1 MDLEGDAGTSSEE
14 NSTSSDANPISNTV
28 TNSESD
34 GSFAQDLRT
43 QSGRKIIKPKRY
55 LQAAI
60 LGLLSMQPGINL
72 KNLSHTKL
80 ILIF

>member
-43 QSGRKIIKPKRY
+43 
-55 LQAAI
+55 
-60 LGLLSMQPGINL
+60 
-72 KNLSHTKL
+72 
-80 ILIF
+80 